1 VLART
6 QLDLLQRAARLLPV
20 DGTLV
25 YSTCSLEHEE
35 NEAVVEKFL
44 RKRRDFEQEIART
57 ITPMADGVDGAF
69 VACLRR
75 VELGATSPEPE
86 AC

>member
-1 VLART
+1 
-6 QLDLLQRAARLLPV
+6 V

-57 ITPMADGVDGAF
+57 ITPMANGVDGAF

-75 VELGATSPEPE
+75 VELGATSSEPE

>member
-1 VLART
+1 
-6 QLDLLQRAARLLPV
+6 V

-35 NEAVVEKFL
+35 NEAVVEKFV
-44 RKRRDFEQEIART
+44 RKRRDFEQEITRT
-57 ITPMADGVDGAF
+57 ITPMNDGVDGAF

-75 VELGATSPEPE
+75 VEVDTTSPEPT

>member
-1 VLART
+1 
-6 QLDLLQRAARLLPV
+6 V

-35 NEAVVEKFL
+35 NEAVVEKFV
-44 RKRRDFEQEIART
+44 RKRRDFEQELTRT
-57 ITPMADGVDGAF
+57 ITPMNDEVDGAF

-75 VELGATSPEPE
+75 VELDTTSPEPT